1 MRRVFIAL
9 LFVFGFGAVQAQS
22 AAIPEIT
29 FDQLLQYKTHTTD
42 TIYVINFWAT
52 WCKPCVEE
60 LPAFEKLNQM
70 YGGRSRVK
78 VLLVNLDSKKNM
90 DTRILPFIRSKEL
103 KSKVLFTD
111 VVELNQRLEEID
123 PAWSGAIPATLFSGK
138 TAAAKFLFEGQMT
151 FEELDVKVRQLI
163 KIK

>member
-9 LFVFGFGAVQAQS
+9 
-22 AAIPEIT
+22 AICFRIWCCSGT
-29 FDQLLQYKTHTTD
+29 VCRQLLKLLLISCCSTKH
-42 TIYVINFWAT
+42 I
-52 WCKPCVEE
+52 
-60 LPAFEKLNQM
+60 LPIPFTSSTFGQPGVNPVWKNCRLFEKLNQM

-111 VVELNQRLEEID
+111 VVELNQRLGEID
-123 PAWSGAIPATLFSGK
+123 PAWSGAIPGYFV
-138 TAAAKFLFEGQMT
+138 F
-151 FEELDVKVRQLI
+151 R
-163 KIK
+163 

>member
-9 LFVFGFGAVQAQS
+9 VFVFGFGAVQAQS
-22 AAIPEIT
+22 SGITEIT

-90 DTRILPFIRSKEL
+90 DTRILPFIRSK
-103 KSKVLFTD
+103 
-111 VVELNQRLEEID
+111 
-123 PAWSGAIPATLFSGK
+123 
-138 TAAAKFLFEGQMT
+138 
-151 FEELDVKVRQLI
+151 
-163 KIK
+163 

>member
-22 AAIPEIT
+22 ARQFLKLLLISCCSTKLTLPIPFTSST
-29 FDQLLQYKTHTTD
+29 FGQPGVNPVWRNCRL
-42 TIYVINFWAT
+42 
-52 WCKPCVEE
+52 
-60 LPAFEKLNQM
+60 FEKLNQM

-111 VVELNQRLEEID
+111 VVELNQRLGEID

-138 TAAAKFLFEGQMT
+138 TAAAKIFIRRTNDIRRAGC
-151 FEELDVKVRQLI
+151 
-163 KIK
+163 